1 MPWDALWEKKGPST
15 HKNVTDSRYT
25 PVHRGMSIHHSTMP
39 EFRNASPAC
48 ARRRQASAKK
58 NAIFDQVIAK
68 YDANADG
75 LWGWDDFNRLQR
87 DLDQAGVADGA
98 TRSGFCWHREVAG
111 VAGVGLRGD
120 MPVSTAPENDRLV

>member
-1 MPWDALWEKKGPST
+1 MALAIAAST

-48 ARRRQASAKK
+48 TRRRQASAKK

-75 LWGWDDFNRLQR
+75 ELDFGECKKLLADMLGGAQPADEEAR
-87 DLDQAGVADGA
+87 DSPPGA
-98 TRSGFCWHREVAG
+98 R
-111 VAGVGLRGD
+111 
-120 MPVSTAPENDRLV
+120 

>member
-1 MPWDALWEKKGPST
+1 
-15 HKNVTDSRYT
+15 
-25 PVHRGMSIHHSTMP
+25 MSIHHSTMP

-75 LWGWDDFNRLQR
+75 ELDFGECKKLLADMLGGAQPADEEARDSPSARDDARPPPKR
-87 DLDQAGVADGA
+87 RGA
-98 TRSGFCWHREVAG
+98 RASLSRWRHAVPSRHRARASRS
-111 VAGVGLRGD
+111 
-120 MPVSTAPENDRLV
+120 PS